1 MFLAPCWLGWGLVR
15 AGRASRRTALEPGR
29 GGGGGEEMLS
39 TVASLCYGAEHYF
52 RHTLHTIPATAT
64 TSHQPLL
71 YTLFSELCVRSHH
84 PTGAAETVLTN
95 Q

>member
-52 RHTLHTIPATAT
+52 RHTLHTIPATT
-64 TSHQPLL
+64 TTTLL